1 MWYLIC
7 IYNRWYPPGHGDF
20 YQAFANSGLLDEL
33 IEREGRTVCFMSN
46 IDNMGATVDLSILK
60 QFIENQNEF
69 IMEVIFILVII
80 NTCSNLMGSQAGEL
94 VNDVYKHSR
103 WQTKHELM
111 SKEEPWSNMKE
122 NWDCLKL
129 LKCQK
134 VTLKNSNQLK
144 SLVFLTLTIYG
155 T

>member
-80 NTCSNLMGSQAGEL
+80 NTCSNLIGSQA
-94 VNDVYKHSR
+94 
-103 WQTKHELM
+103 
-111 SKEEPWSNMKE
+111 
-122 NWDCLKL
+122 
-129 LKCQK
+129 
-134 VTLKNSNQLK
+134 KN
-144 SLVFLTLTIYG
+144 
-155 T
+155 

>member
-1 MWYLIC
+1 MRRGIILLSHMWYLIC

-69 IMEVIFILVII
+69 IMEVISFWSSLI
-80 NTCSNLMGSQAGEL
+80 N
-94 VNDVYKHSR
+94 V
-103 WQTKHELM
+103 QT
-111 SKEEPWSNMKE
+111 
-122 NWDCLKL
+122 
-129 LKCQK
+129 
-134 VTLKNSNQLK
+134 
-144 SLVFLTLTIYG
+144 
-155 T
+155 